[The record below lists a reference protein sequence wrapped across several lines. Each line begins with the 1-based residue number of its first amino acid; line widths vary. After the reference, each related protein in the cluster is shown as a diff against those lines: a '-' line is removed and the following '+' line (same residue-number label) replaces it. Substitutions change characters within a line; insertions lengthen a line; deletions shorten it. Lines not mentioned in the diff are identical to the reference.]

1 MSFEI
6 PDTLG
11 PVILEQLATVN
22 PDKAVGF
29 LLLAVSHGQPL
40 ATMTNLPEE
49 EQLYLLGLVSTA
61 MAEGMNVSHL
71 LNPEGSA

>member
-6 PDTLG
+6 PDALG
-11 PVILEQLATVN
+11 PIILGQMHEAH
-22 PDKAVGF
+22 PGKEVGF

-40 ATMTNLPEE
+40 ASMTNLPEA
-49 EQLYLLGLVSTA
+49 EQLYLIGLAQQA